1 MSAAKKS
8 IKVRCGNNHL
18 TVAPWTHPGTGKL
31 RWRFAYRPAAGQ
43 PWKYRVLPTKAEAV
57 TAAEAKLE
65 ALTAGT
71 HTLEELSPARRRFLE
86 EIDRSVSAADQAR
99 VLDYIRAMAKSA
111 GLAAAVSRFLA
122 GKTSKAGGSTP
133 HLVTVGKV
141 LEHMAA
147 AFPGKNVTDIHL
159 PDLADWFAARTAAA
173 GWKRKKDIRAAAVQF
188 WRWAQKEGIAGNDAT
203 TVADRLPE
211 IGGEHGARL
220 ILSLD
225 EYRRLQDAIHPNFR
239 AWLILGCFAGL
250 RPEEIAPGPS
260 KRTIKRGLH
269 CEEIDWQF
277 GLIRIAPEVSK
288 VGLPRVVPLS
298 AACRAGLEWA
308 GIGPGMTG
316 PTTLENPAQ
325 TRELARLGKLIF
337 AGAWPKD
344 ICRHSYG
351 SFRNAILRN
360 MGQVAEEMGTSIAML
375 HRHYHNPRAEQEG
388 QQWFAIRPGVPI
400 CSDETEVEALFST
413 ASG

>member
-1 MSAAKKS
+1 MSAN
-8 IKVRCGNNHL
+8 G
-18 TVAPWTHPGTGKL
+18 
-31 RWRFAYRPAAGQ
+31 
-43 PWKYRVLPTKAEAV
+43 
-57 TAAEAKLE
+57 
-65 ALTAGT
+65 
-71 HTLEELSPARRRFLE
+71 
-86 EIDRSVSAADQAR
+86 RS
-99 VLDYIRAMAKSA
+99 M
-111 GLAAAVSRFLA
+111 
-122 GKTSKAGGSTP
+122 
-133 HLVTVGKV
+133 
-141 LEHMAA
+141 
-147 AFPGKNVTDIHL
+147 N
-159 PDLADWFAARTAAA
+159 
-173 GWKRKKDIRAAAVQF
+173 
-188 WRWAQKEGIAGNDAT
+188 AT

-211 IGGEHGARL
+211 IGGEHGTRR
-220 ILSLD
+220 ILTLD
-225 EYRRLQDAIHPNFR
+225 EYSRLENSIHPSFR
-239 AWLILGCFAGL
+239 AWLVLGCFCGL

-260 KRTIKRGLH
+260 KRTNKRGLH

-298 AACRAGLEWA
+298 AACRAGLIWA

-375 HRHYHNPRAEQEG
+375 HRHYHNPRAAHEG
-388 QQWFAIRPGVPI
+388 QQWFAISPGVPI
-400 CSDETEVEALFST
+400 CSDVT
-413 ASG
+413 AMPPHLSHATG